1 MGSSRGA
8 ELIGAAEAIREAA
21 GAARQPDEEA
31 WVAEAMTTLRDA
43 LGEAALAAAV
53 QRGRNL
59 TLTAAVTRVI
69 EI

>member
-1 MGSSRGA
+1 MRAMWTLLSTVVEPESGA
-8 ELIGAAEAIREAA
+8 DLIGA
-21 GAARQPDEEA
+21 
-31 WVAEAMTTLRDA
+31 AEAMTTLRDA

-59 TLTAAVTRVI
+59 TLTAAVTRAI